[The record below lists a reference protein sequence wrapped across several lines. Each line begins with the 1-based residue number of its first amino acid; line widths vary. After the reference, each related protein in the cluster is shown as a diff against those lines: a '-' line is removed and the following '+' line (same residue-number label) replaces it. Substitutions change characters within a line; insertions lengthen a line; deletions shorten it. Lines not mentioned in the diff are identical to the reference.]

1 MGLISK
7 RNDTVN
13 NNDVD
18 DKSTRLRGH
27 FNNSVK
33 LMLTT
38 EKENETRNIQL
49 YTLQV

>member
-7 RNDTVN
+7 ENDTVN

-18 DKSTRLRGH
+18 DKSTRWRGH
-27 FNNSVK
+27 FNSAVK

-38 EKENETRNIQL
+38 EKEIATENIQL
-49 YTLQV
+49 YTL